1 MEKLLKSKKGMCL
14 IEVLLVVAIIC
25 ILASVM
31 LYNYI
36 GVLRTYSA
44 LLYKT
49 GD

>member
-36 GVLRTYSA
+36 GVFKNVLSA
-44 LLYKT
+44 LV
-49 GD
+49 